1 VNPGAPD
8 FESVRTQL
16 AQARAARDAAQAAAK
31 QAAEARNALARQSAQ
46 QARGFDANDP
56 AAATERARLDA
67 LAQRA
72 DANARAAQTAAQ
84 RASDAV
90 AAVGLQFAA
99 FTDPRENVGRLSDRS
114 PFALL
119 PVRVETRFVTIPHGE
134 FPTAELWVRIYPD
147 DCSIDTFEP
156 DLSVSELAN
165 AQRYWNAIWRAGG
178 VENDERAAWRAL
190 VAAHGSGRAAYI
202 VDTYQPVNIAAK
214 PPLPNDG
221 TAVPIVFPPDPPAKL
236 QSWSQAP
243 RVAQLA
249 DRFVVIGYNG
259 GVKTMEALGG
269 PVMLPLSVGPDPS
282 VDPKVDPTKAI
293 HPDGPDLF
301 VPDELAWLVDFDRA
315 VAAGMGLRI
324 QLSPQQAGTGFDRVL
339 VLGLQLS
346 ASDGDGK
353 TALETLLAHHYNGR
367 SGLALVP
374 QGTPAHNSTANA
386 TGYTRLDDPDQSF
399 DDRKHAPLFTHA
411 ADATSKRDGEWVA
424 EALGIDP
431 ALFTR
436 VHGADGAD
444 QMQARAMQRA
454 LWPATIGYW
463 MDKLLA
469 PIFADGTVDDT
480 HWFFTSYV
488 SGRGPVPALRI
499 GGQPYGILPTTAFSR
514 IGWLTPRSATLNRGD
529 SRSPFLARLFAL
541 LRTVGTDWTQLAS
554 GVSYVGKPGDA
565 HKTLLDIV
573 GLHPDS
579 AEYHARYAET
589 LAELFNT
596 MNLSGLG
603 GFFLELVIAAALEV
617 PAIDLLK
624 RLGYTGATEPDI
636 ITELFLNDA
645 RQIANVVDD
654 VTLSE
659 TALIRAY
666 TDDKR
671 NYVRWLIDA
680 AKTSLD
686 ALNQEQG
693 FSGNKTPETLL
704 YLYLRH
710 ALMMGYYDASYGL
723 HRTAGF
729 LTPVELQAMK
739 PEPAFVHVADGAV
752 ASESRFAPLYKTE
765 PRITSNP
772 TMLVADYITAN
783 LALRPESAG
792 LHEQLDALAVL
803 EGASTASLERAFA
816 EHVDCCT
823 YRYDAWLLGF
833 VNLQLDQMRTA
844 QASEG
849 VPARTGVY
857 LGAYAWLEDLRPS
870 KKQLTSAQ
878 VPPDLAGA
886 FKGATPLLSD
896 PTNGGY
902 VHAPSLTHAKT
913 AAVLRSGYLANATP
927 ANPDTMSVNLSSD
940 RVRKALSILEGI
952 RNGQSLGA
960 LLGYQFERGLHD
972 DHNLVEVDKF
982 IYPLRK
988 AFPLAA
994 DAIGTTATPP
1004 DVPIE
1009 AIEARNVMDAL
1020 KLIEHIRATGNGSY
1034 PFGVVTLPAA
1044 VGLEATAIAAEVNRM
1059 LDAYDAIADL
1069 ALAEGVHQA
1078 VQGNFDRIAATLDA
1092 YTTGHFPPEPDVV
1105 QTPPSGIALTHRVAV
1120 QFTPGLAAPPNATPR
1135 ATAEPALD
1143 AWLETR
1149 LPPLNGIACTVSW
1162 SDPVTAA
1169 PRTRVVSLA
1178 DLAVRPL
1185 DVLDLVKPDDVQAMN
1200 ELDDRVLRF
1209 VIATDAP
1216 RPDAVLHIEYMKAPA
1231 GTLTVF
1237 EATALIRTLKTLVAR
1252 ARPLRATDAMLHN
1265 DAAPANDADVFVDRA
1280 RIAGPKAA
1288 LDALQGDIA
1297 TLLGTLTP
1305 LVADPVANRAAIAA
1319 GIDTALDGAVAL
1331 LERGARFNVPQ
1342 SGWGFAY
1349 AWKQAAFADLIAAV
1363 RDLVARW
1370 DAKLADFDARIAAYD
1385 ALPAGITDD
1394 ARFIA
1399 LRGAEVL
1406 VTTTIPPLAATPA
1419 AMRATLDGLRATFA
1433 TRRDQFAQ
1441 LANAP
1446 ASSFAPALASAQ
1458 AIPTADLDV
1467 QPLVLT
1473 TLGDRTIVATQDVV
1487 ATMTGHASAIAARSA
1502 AVQLQLDAH
1511 DVATTA
1517 TARVQALDAA
1527 AKALLGSDFRLCP
1540 EFAPASAQGDEW
1552 ANAYAA
1558 SVAGALTQYLTATEK
1573 VDFPVDEWLYGVARV
1588 RPTMRSWE
1596 QTVLLA
1602 GSLGVAEP
1610 ALTPIQLPFETSAAW
1625 VALEYP
1631 PDYVLDSDRLLY
1643 TAQYAAAFDKTQ
1655 RQCGL
1660 LLDEW
1665 TEVVPATTRDTGIT
1679 FDFDRPDNEPP
1690 QSILLVTPATASG
1703 TWQWDD
1709 LVGAL
1714 NETLDLAK
1722 VRAVEPGQV
1731 DETAYARFLPA
1742 TVLAVTT
1749 YGISISTALAA
1760 ANGVFRS
1767 AEVTAR
1773 A

>member
-1 VNPGAPD
+1 VNPNAPD
-8 FESVRTQL
+8 FEAVRAQL
-16 AQARAARDAAQAAAK
+16 AQARATRDAAQAAAK
-31 QAAEARNALARQSAQ
+31 R
-46 QARGFDANDP
+46 
-56 AAATERARLDA
+56 AAT
-67 LAQRA
+67 
-72 DANARAAQTAAQ
+72 ANAPNARVLHDAAQ
-84 RASDAV
+84 RASDA
-90 AAVGLQFAA
+90 AAAAGLQFAA
-99 FTDPRENVGRLSDRS
+99 FTDPRENVARLSDRS

-134 FPTAELWVRIYPD
+134 FPTSELWVRIYPD

-156 DLSVSELAN
+156 DLSASELAN

-178 VENDERAAWRAL
+178 VEDDERAAWRGL
-190 VAAHGSGRAAYI
+190 VAAHGSGRAGYI
-202 VDTYQPVNIAAK
+202 VDTYRPVNLADKPAA
-214 PPLPNDG
+214 PNDG
-221 TAVPIVFPPDPPAKL
+221 TAVPIVFPPDPPAAK

-249 DRFVVIGYNG
+249 DRFVVLGYNG

-269 PVMLPLSVGPDPS
+269 PVLLPLYVGPDPS
-282 VDPKVDPTKAI
+282 VDPKTDPTKAI

-324 QLSPQQAGTGFDRVL
+324 ELSAQQASAGFDRVL

-353 TALETLLAHHYNGR
+353 AALEALLAHHRDGR
-367 SGLALVP
+367 SGLALIP
-374 QGTPAHNSTANA
+374 QGTPAHNSTGAG

-399 DDRKHAPLFTHA
+399 EDRKRAPLFAHEP
-411 ADATSKRDGEWVA
+411 DATRRRDGEWIA
-424 EALGIDP
+424 QALGVDP
-431 ALFTR
+431 ALFAR

-469 PIFADGTVDDT
+469 PVFDDRTVDDT
-480 HWFFTSYV
+480 RAFFTSYV
-488 SGRGPVPALRI
+488 SGRGALPALRI
-499 GGQPYGILPTTAFSR
+499 GRQPYGVLPATAFSR
-514 IGWLTPRSATLNRGD
+514 IGWLTPKPGAVTFAASGD
-529 SRSPFLARLFAL
+529 TFLARLFTL
-541 LRTVGTDWTQLAS
+541 LRTVGADWAQLAN
-554 GVSYVGKPGDA
+554 GVSHVGKPGDA
-565 HKTLLDIV
+565 HQILLDVV

-579 AEYHARYAET
+579 VEYHARYAET

-603 GFFLELVIAAALEV
+603 GWFLALIVAAALEV
-617 PAIDLLK
+617 PATDLLK

-636 ITELFLNDA
+636 VNQLFLKDA

-654 VTLSE
+654 VPLSE
-659 TALIRAY
+659 TAPVRPY
-666 TDDKR
+666 TDDGR
-671 NYVRWLIDA
+671 NYLRWLADA
-680 AKTSLD
+680 AQSSLD
-686 ALNQEQG
+686 ALVQEHG
-693 FSGNKTPETLL
+693 FSAGKTPETLL

-710 ALMMGYYDASYGL
+710 ALMTGYYDASYGL

-729 LTPVELQAMK
+729 LSAAELQAMK
-739 PEPAFVHVADGAV
+739 PEPPFVHVADAP
-752 ASESRFAPLYKTE
+752 ASESRFAALYKTE
-765 PRITSNP
+765 PRITSQP
-772 TMLVADYITAN
+772 QTLVADYITAN
-783 LALRPESAG
+783 LAVLLETRG
-792 LHEQLDALAVL
+792 LHDQLDALAVL
-803 EGASTASLERAFA
+803 ENAPTASLERAFA

-833 VNLQLDQMRTA
+833 VNLQLDRMRTA

-870 KKQLTSAQ
+870 KTHLTAAQ

-886 FKGATPLLSD
+886 FEGDTPLLSD
-896 PTNGGY
+896 PANGGY

-940 RVRKALSILEGI
+940 RVRTALAILEGI

-972 DHNLVEVDKF
+972 DHGLAEVDKF
-982 IYPLRK
+982 VYPLRK

-1004 DVPIE
+1004 GVPIE

-1020 KLIEHIRATGNGSY
+1020 KLIEHIRATGSGTY
-1034 PFGVVTLPAA
+1034 PFGVAALPPAA
-1044 VGLEATAIAAEVNRM
+1044 GAEASAIAAEVNRM

-1078 VQGNFDRIAATLDA
+1078 VQGNFERIAATLDA
-1092 YTTGHFPPEPDVV
+1092 YTTGHFPPEPEVV

-1120 QFTPGLAAPPNATPR
+1120 QFTPGLPAPAGATPR

-1143 AWLETR
+1143 AWLATR
-1149 LPPLNGIACTVSW
+1149 LPPLSEIACTVRW
-1162 SDPVTAA
+1162 TDPVTAA
-1169 PRTRVVSLA
+1169 PRARTVTLA

-1209 VIATDAP
+1209 VVATDVP
-1216 RPDAVLHIEYMKAPA
+1216 RPDAVLQIEYMTAPL
-1231 GTLTVF
+1231 GTLNVF
-1237 EATALIRTLKTLVAR
+1237 EATALIRTLKTIVAH
-1252 ARPLRATDAMLHN
+1252 ARPLRATDAMLHG
-1265 DAAPANDADVFVDRA
+1265 DAAPENDDDVFVDRA
-1280 RIAGPKAA
+1280 RVAGPKAA
-1288 LDALQGDIA
+1288 LDALQADA
-1297 TLLGTLTP
+1297 AAFAAALAP
-1305 LVADPVANRAAIAA
+1305 LVADPVANRAALVA
-1319 GIDTALDGAVAL
+1319 GIDATLDGAVAL
-1331 LERGARFNVPQ
+1331 LERAARFNLPQ

-1370 DAKLADFDARIAAYD
+1370 DAKLADFDARVAAYD
-1385 ALPAGITDD
+1385 ALPGGTSDD
-1394 ARFIA
+1394 ARFVA

-1419 AMRATLDGLRATFA
+1419 AMRAALDGLRTAFA
-1433 TRRDQFAQ
+1433 ARRDQFAA

-1446 ASSFAPALASAQ
+1446 ATSFAATLASAQ

-1467 QPLVLT
+1467 QPLDLRA
-1473 TLGDRTIVATQDVV
+1473 LEDRAVV
-1487 ATMTGHASAIAARSA
+1487 AAQDAAAQIAGHASALATRSA
-1502 AVQLQLDAH
+1502 AVQAQIDAH
-1511 DVATTA
+1511 DAAATA
-1517 TARVQALDAA
+1517 TARAQALDAA

-1540 EFAPASAQGDEW
+1540 EFAPAHGAEW

-1558 SVAGALTQYLTATEK
+1558 SAGGALTQYLTATAN

-1588 RPTMRSWE
+1588 RPAMRAWE
-1596 QTVLLA
+1596 QAVLLA
-1602 GSLGVAEP
+1602 GALGVAEP
-1610 ALTPIQLPFETSAAW
+1610 ALTPVQFPFAANDAW
-1625 VALEYP
+1625 AALEYP

-1643 TAQYAAAFDKTQ
+1643 TAQYAAPFDATQ

-1665 TEVVPATTRDTGIT
+1665 TEVVPSSTRDTGIT

-1690 QSILLVTPATASG
+1690 QAILLVTPATASG
-1703 TWQWDD
+1703 TWHWDD

-1722 VRAVEPGQV
+1722 VRAVEPSQIDG
-1731 DETAYARFLPA
+1731 TAYARFLPA

-1749 YGISISTALAA
+1749 YGINISTALAA

-1767 AEVTAR
+1767 SEVIAR